1 MDAAAFDRARD
12 HLYANGRL
20 LDRRRF
26 GVRFEGHDPA
36 GVVAAVLA
44 HRNRDGGF
52 AHGLE
57 PDTRTPHSQPL
68 DTWIAL
74 ELLAELGVPP
84 GEVAATACEWLASI
98 ASPEGGV
105 PTLLPS
111 IVGYPRASHW
121 EESDEYPPS
130 LLPTADVAA
139 VLRRWGV
146 EHPFVDRATEW
157 SLAHLDSET
166 PTGAHEIR
174 SGLTLLAELPDDART
189 SSLAERLV
197 AALPT
202 ADWYRADPDSPEYG
216 VTPLEI
222 APTPGSRWRSLFDS
236 GIVEAHLDRLER
248 DQQPDGGW
256 TVTWQPAD
264 GASILDCRSAVT
276 IAALLTLEANG
287 RL

>member
-1 MDAAAFDRARD
+1 MQPDAFARAREY
-12 HLYANGRL
+12 LYANGRL

-26 GVRFEGHDPA
+26 EVHFEGQDPA
-36 GVVAAVLA
+36 GAVAAVLA

-74 ELLAELGVPP
+74 ELLADLGVPP
-84 GEVAATACEWLASI
+84 GEVASSACEWLASI
-98 ASPEGGV
+98 APDGGV
-105 PTLLPS
+105 PTLLPT

-121 EESDEYPPS
+121 AENDEYAPS

-146 EHPFVDRATEW
+146 EHLFVDGATEW
-157 SLAHLDSET
+157 CLAHLDSET

-174 SGLTLLAELPDDART
+174 SGLTLLAEVPEDART
-189 SSLAERLV
+189 SSLVERLV
-197 AALPT
+197 AALPS
-202 ADWYRADPDSPEYG
+202 ADWYRSDPESPEYG

-222 APTPGSRWRSLFDS
+222 APTPGSRWRSLFDG

-248 DQQPDGGW
+248 DQRPDGGW
-256 TVTWQPAD
+256 TVTWQPAE
-264 GASILDCRSAVT
+264 GASMLDCRSAVT
-276 IAALLTLEANG
+276 IEALITLEANG